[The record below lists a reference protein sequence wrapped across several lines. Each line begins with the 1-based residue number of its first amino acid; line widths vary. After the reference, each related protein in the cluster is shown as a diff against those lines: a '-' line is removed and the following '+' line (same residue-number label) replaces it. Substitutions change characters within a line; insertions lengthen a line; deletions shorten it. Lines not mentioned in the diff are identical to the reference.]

1 MDVRTTQLDFII
13 VIPVYNDKFGLSIAL
28 RSIRYSKGKF
38 GVVIVDDGS
47 REIVS
52 EEEIKPLLP
61 AEATLHIIN
70 QKQNAGITRALN
82 AGLDWIYNNQGRLFE
97 TQFIARL
104 DSGDICSEDRFD
116 KQVAFLR
123 ANENIDLLG
132 SWCVF
137 EDFETGEKFVYRT
150 PTVDKQIRRAMH
162 FRNIFIHPT
171 VMWRVELSEKFKHYP
186 ENFPHAEDYGLF
198 YQWMAD
204 NVKTAII
211 PETLV
216 TCRINPRGL
225 SLANRAYQLK
235 SRIKVIKAFGN
246 NKFLTVIGIL
256 KLWALLAL
264 PYSVV
269 FKMKKM
275 LAAVK

>member
-1 MDVRTTQLDFII
+1 MDVRTTHLDFII
-13 VIPVYNDKFGLSIAL
+13 VIPVYNDKVGLSIAL
-28 RSIRYSKGKF
+28 KNVQYNKGNF
-38 GVVIVDDGS
+38 GVVIIDDGS
-47 REIVS
+47 RDKMT
-52 EEEIKPLLP
+52 EEEIKSLLP
-61 AEATLHIIN
+61 ANATLHVITLN
-70 QKQNAGITRALN
+70 QNAGITHALN
-82 AGLDWIYNNQGRLFE
+82 TGLDWIYTNQGKRFQ
-97 TQFIARL
+97 TRFIARL
-104 DSGDICSEDRFD
+104 DSGDICSEDRFE
-116 KQVAFLR
+116 KQVAFLE
-123 ANENIDLLG
+123 AHEDIDLLG

-150 PTVDKQIRRAMH
+150 PTADKQIKRAMH

-198 YQWMAD
+198 YQWMSED
-204 NVKTAII
+204 VSTAII
-211 PETLV
+211 PESLV
-216 TCRINPRGL
+216 TCRINPKGL

-269 FKMKKM
+269 FKLKKM